1 MKPRIVLISLLIL
14 GLVLVACGGGGGET
28 AVPPSLTP
36 APDAAGNRGTAI
48 DLSPTS
54 AVLPPTSTHTP
65 TPLPAPAVLVLEPP
79 TPEPSATPETA
90 PQLMEGM
97 MNAADFTDRN
107 PLTGELVSNP
117 AVLQRR
123 PLAIKLSNAP
133 AIYTRPQSGL
143 NDADWVFEHT
153 TEGSLTRF
161 TAIFLGKTPP
171 KIGPVRSAR
180 LIDLELPAMFDAG
193 LVFSGASAG
202 VRQRLYAS
210 DFSNRINEAGFGL
223 YRTGETNKPLEHT
236 LYGNPQQLWAYMDN
250 INQNRAPE
258 FGTYLYF
265 SETTPAGG
273 SPARRISID
282 YKGTFVLWDYNA
294 ATGQYRRWTDG
305 EIHADGNTLEQ
316 VRAANV
322 VVIAPYHA
330 EDPTI
335 CEEILNNVCR
345 HLSVQI
351 QIWGSGTGAVFR
363 DGQRFEVIWRR
374 EARNDLLTFTDLDG
388 NPFPLKVGNTWVQ
401 LVPTWLQNPLK
412 VEP

>member
-1 MKPRIVLISLLIL
+1 MKRMVTLLLVLLLGAVI
-14 GLVLVACGGGGGET
+14 LVACGSSSGQTAVATQPAPTLPASAET
-28 AVPPSLTP
+28 AVVAQPTPVPPTW
-36 APDAAGNRGTAI
+36 T
-48 DLSPTS
+48 
-54 AVLPPTSTHTP
+54 PTSTA
-65 TPLPAPAVLVLEPP
+65 TPLPAPAVIVLEPP
-79 TPEPSATPETA
+79 TRAADTPTPEPLRA
-90 PQLMEGM
+90 EGILY
-97 MNAADFTDRN
+97 AGDFTDRN
-107 PLTGELVSNP
+107 PLTGELVSNT

-123 PLAIKLSNAP
+123 PLVVKLSNAP

-161 TAIFLGKTPP
+161 SAIFYGKTPA

-210 DFSNRINEAGFGL
+210 DFAGRINEAGFGL
-223 YRTGETNKPLEHT
+223 YRTGQTDRPLEHT
-236 LYGNPQQLWAYMDN
+236 LYGNPVQLWAYMDN
-250 INQNRAPE
+250 IGQNRAPQ
-258 FGTYLYF
+258 FSTYLSF
-265 SETTPAGG
+265 SETPPEGG
-273 SPARRISID
+273 TPARRINLN
-282 YKGTFVLWDYNA
+282 YQGTFVLWEYNA
-294 ATGQYRRWTDG
+294 ASGLYLRWSDG
-305 EIHADGNTLEQ
+305 EVHADGNTLEQ

-335 CEEILNNVCR
+335 CEEIVSGVCR

-351 QIWGSGTGAVFR
+351 QLWGSGTGAVFR
-363 DGQRFEVIWRR
+363 DGQRYEVKWYR
-374 EARNDLLTFTDLDG
+374 EARNDMLTFTDLEG
-388 NPFPLKVGNTWVQ
+388 NPFPLKIGNTWVQ
-401 LVPTWLQNPLK
+401 LVPTWLQNPLR